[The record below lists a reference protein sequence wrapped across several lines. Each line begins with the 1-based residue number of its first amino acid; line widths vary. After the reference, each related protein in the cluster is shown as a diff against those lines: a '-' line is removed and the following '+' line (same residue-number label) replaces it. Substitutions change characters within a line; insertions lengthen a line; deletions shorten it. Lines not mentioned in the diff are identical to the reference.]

1 MLSAQVSQGF
11 PGLPRAVARTRAS
24 RSQTKCLTDRLHPDM
39 KFSNCGL
46 ICGQR
51 RLLTS
56 APAKDVP
63 ASGSV
68 PAGCGILVFPSWM
81 MPARSQITCATNCA
95 TPDHIHFSRLGAF
108 FHTRAA
114 MRWVIRRVGILTPS
128 LTGPGTARRALFI
141 LLYFTGFSAKV
152 KSIRSFRLVCRK
164 GRPEAMGPPAGLTGS
179 LHFDTKS

>member
-1 MLSAQVSQGF
+1 M
-11 PGLPRAVARTRAS
+11 RTA

-141 LLYFTGFSAKV
+141 LPAWPPPPAKATTLRG
-152 KSIRSFRLVCRK
+152 S
-164 GRPEAMGPPAGLTGS
+164 GRVSGRGRRGARGPPAGLTGS